1 MALSEGK
8 RGFTHRYDGV
18 QSELNQ
24 GEYGELLTTGLLPR
38 YYNAAYRGVA
48 FHFSTASV
56 TAAAAN
62 LSPLLAAGT
71 PAFAL
76 WNPVASGKNAIIT
89 KVSATNIT
97 GTAAGPLV
105 WNTGDTAVP
114 TTAAAS
120 TVVNGLLGG
129 GNVSAMKV
137 YSGVATTASLTGVF
151 YRIACNLSGVATTG
165 GNSSMPMED
174 VGGDII
180 VPPGK
185 WLALCSFA
193 TGTTHVFQATVSWL
207 ELPV

>member
-8 RGFTHRYDGV
+8 RSFTHGYDAS
-18 QSELNQ
+18 QREFNQ
-24 GEYGELLTTGLLPR
+24 GEYGEMLVTELLPR
-38 YYNAAYRGVA
+38 YYNAAYRGKT

-76 WNPVASGKNAIIT
+76 WNPVSSGKNAIIT

-97 GTAAGPLV
+97 GTPAGPLV

-114 TTAAAS
+114 TTATAS
-120 TVVNGLLGG
+120 TVVNGLIGAG
-129 GNVSAMKV
+129 DVSAMKV
-137 YSGVATTASLTGVF
+137 YSSVATTGSLTGVF
-151 YRIACNLSGVATTG
+151 YKIACMISGVAATG
-165 GNSSMPMED
+165 NAGSQPAED

-185 WLALCSFA
+185 WIALCSFA
-193 TGTTHVFQATVSWL
+193 TGTTHVFQASVSWL